1 MLPSN
6 PQVSCGQ
13 AESTEKPNA
22 EDMTSKDY
30 YFDSYAHFGI
40 HEEMLKDEV
49 RTLTYR
55 NSMFHNRHLF
65 KDKVVLDVGS
75 GTGILCMFAAKAG
88 ARKVIGIECSSISDY
103 AVKIVKANK
112 LDHVVTI
119 IKGKVEEV
127 ELPVEKV
134 DIIISEWMGYCLFYE
149 SMLNTVLYAR
159 DKWLA
164 PDGLIFP
171 DRATLYVTAIEDRQY
186 KDYKIHW
193 WENVYGFD
201 MSCIK
206 DVAIKE
212 PLVDV
217 VDPKQLV
224 TNACLIKVRVAC
236 CGFAWAGGRAPV
248 QHQEAG
254 LSHNVLP
261 RNAPHGQGASGHGQR
276 RGAARPPWELAGL
289 QGDPAGTPKTPSVAD
304 LSVGERGA
312 PLVAST
318 RGAEAGEGTP
328 VCSGSVCMRAEERG
342 ALARAHGPV
351 PQEVDIYTVKVEDL
365 TFTSPFCLQVKRNDY
380 VHALVAYFN
389 IEFTRCHKRTGFST
403 SPESPYTHWKQ
414 TVFYMEDYLTV
425 KTGEEIFGTIGMRPN
440 AKNNRDLD
448 FTIDLDFKGQLC
460 ELSCSTDYR
469 MR

>member
-1 MLPSN
+1 GLAAEPA
-6 PQVSCGQ
+6 SCGWDVARTASSLFAQ
-13 AESTEKPNA
+13 GWGVLNLVQ
-22 EDMTSKDY
+22 M
-30 YFDSYAHFGI
+30 GGGG
-40 HEEMLKDEV
+40 EE
-49 RTLTYR
+49 
-55 NSMFHNRHLF
+55 
-65 KDKVVLDVGS
+65 
-75 GTGILCMFAAKAG
+75 AADPSFLQ
-88 ARKVIGIECSSISDY
+88 IECSSISDY

-127 ELPVEKV
+127 ELPVDKV
-134 DIIISEWMGYCLFYE
+134 DVIISEWMGYCLFYE
-149 SMLNTVLYAR
+149 SMLNTVLHAR

-224 TNACLIKVRVAC
+224 TNACLIK
-236 CGFAWAGGRAPV
+236 
-248 QHQEAG
+248 
-254 LSHNVLP
+254 
-261 RNAPHGQGASGHGQR
+261 
-276 RGAARPPWELAGL
+276 
-289 QGDPAGTPKTPSVAD
+289 
-304 LSVGERGA
+304 
-312 PLVAST
+312 
-318 RGAEAGEGTP
+318 
-328 VCSGSVCMRAEERG
+328 
-342 ALARAHGPV
+342 
-351 PQEVDIYTVKVEDL
+351 
-365 TFTSPFCLQVKRNDY
+365 
-380 VHALVAYFN
+380 
-389 IEFTRCHKRTGFST
+389 
-403 SPESPYTHWKQ
+403 
-414 TVFYMEDYLTV
+414 
-425 KTGEEIFGTIGMRPN
+425 
-440 AKNNRDLD
+440 RDLD